1 MESYKMMRV
10 LPEYEKV
17 TIKPRS
23 SFEDINEY
31 VSYLR
36 QTVAVLDDEL
46 YRVTSMQ
53 RVDAEQYNRMVQF
66 YEDALYLSIDE
77 FRKKYPVDENPEWM
91 SA

>member
-1 MESYKMMRV
+1 MVKMEL
-10 LPEYEKV
+10 LPEYERV

-23 SFEDINEY
+23 AFENIDEY

-36 QTVAVLDDEL
+36 QTVAVLDDCL
-46 YRVTSMQ
+46 NRTTIRQ
-53 RVDAEQYNRMVQF
+53 RSDAKRYNDMVQF